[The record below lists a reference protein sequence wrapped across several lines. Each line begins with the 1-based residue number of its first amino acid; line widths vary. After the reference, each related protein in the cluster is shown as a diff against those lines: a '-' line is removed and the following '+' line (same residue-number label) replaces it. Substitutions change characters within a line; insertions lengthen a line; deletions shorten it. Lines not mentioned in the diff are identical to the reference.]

1 MRAVVQ
7 RVIEADV
14 TVEERIT
21 GSIGKGLMVL
31 LGVED
36 GDDEADA
43 IYMADKITGLRI
55 FEDEQGKMNLS
66 LKDVGGK
73 ILAVSQFTLLG
84 DVRKGKR
91 PSFTKAARPD
101 EANKLYRRF
110 ISLVNERNIE
120 TQEGVFQAE
129 MMVKIYNDGP
139 VTILLDSKKLF

>member
-55 FEDEQGKMNLS
+55 FEDEVGSLLKATYEINL
-66 LKDVGGK
+66 
-73 ILAVSQFTLLG
+73 AEH
-84 DVRKGKR
+84 
-91 PSFTKAARPD
+91 
-101 EANKLYRRF
+101 EA
-110 ISLVNERNIE
+110 IDIE
-120 TQEGVFQAE
+120 KVEIDYVVCVE
-129 MMVKIYNDGP
+129 
-139 VTILLDSKKLF
+139 